1 MNAATRT
8 RLGIPSLIALVVVAL
23 VLLLAPLIFSEYFVS
38 VILTKAIWLGI
49 AAASLIFLSSY
60 GGMVSLAQ
68 VGLYGVAGFTMANLV
83 AADGGVAAAWTP
95 WLAVIGGVLAATL
108 IGLVFGAIAS
118 RSEGIYFLMLTLAFG
133 QLLWELALNWT
144 RVTGGSNGLFGIPQP
159 ALGTTDR
166 ALRGNDRFYWYAL
179 AVFLVGY
186 GVLRMIVASPFGRAL
201 GAIREN
207 EGRMSSL
214 GYNVPL
220 YKLAAFTIAGAVAG
234 YAGALFLQQ
243 PKYFSPEGMS
253 FEVSALAV
261 VALIVGGQR
270 SLLGPVL
277 GAAFVYVIR
286 DQLASVLAEHW
297 RLVLGAVFVLVV
309 YLLPG
314 GFVAAGRAARRR
326 VGARGAA

>member
-1 MNAATRT
+1 VRLSTGNVARVVLLALLVAAPLVLDDYRVFLLTEIVIFG
-8 RLGIPSLIALVVVAL
+8 LFAASLDLLIGYAGLPSLGHAGYLGVGAYAAGLVALHETRNVFAQIGVATVAAAVVAL
-23 VLLLAPLIFSEYFVS
+23 
-38 VILTKAIWLGI
+38 LTGI
-49 AAASLIFLSSY
+49 
-60 GGMVSLAQ
+60 
-68 VGLYGVAGFTMANLV
+68 
-83 AADGGVAAAWTP
+83 
-95 WLAVIGGVLAATL
+95 LAVRA
-108 IGLVFGAIAS
+108 
-118 RSEGIYFLMLTLAFG
+118 RGIYFLMLTLAFG

-220 YKLAAFTIAGAVAG
+220 YKLTAFTIAGAVAG

-326 VGARGAA
+326 VAARGAA

>member
-1 MNAATRT
+1 VRLSTGNLARVVLLALLVAAPLVLDDYRVFLLTEIVIFG
-8 RLGIPSLIALVVVAL
+8 LFAASLDLLIGYAGLPSLGHAGYLGVGAYAAGLVALHETRNVFAQIGVATVAAAVVAL
-23 VLLLAPLIFSEYFVS
+23 
-38 VILTKAIWLGI
+38 LTGI
-49 AAASLIFLSSY
+49 
-60 GGMVSLAQ
+60 
-68 VGLYGVAGFTMANLV
+68 
-83 AADGGVAAAWTP
+83 
-95 WLAVIGGVLAATL
+95 LAVRA
-108 IGLVFGAIAS
+108 
-118 RSEGIYFLMLTLAFG
+118 RGIYFLMLTLAFG

-326 VGARGAA
+326 VAARGAA

>member
-1 MNAATRT
+1 VRLSSGNLARVVLLALLVAAPLVLDDYRVFLLTEIVIFG
-8 RLGIPSLIALVVVAL
+8 LFAASLDLLIGYAGLPSLGHAGYLGVGAYAAGLVALHETRNVFAQIGVATVAAAVVAL
-23 VLLLAPLIFSEYFVS
+23 
-38 VILTKAIWLGI
+38 LTGI
-49 AAASLIFLSSY
+49 
-60 GGMVSLAQ
+60 
-68 VGLYGVAGFTMANLV
+68 
-83 AADGGVAAAWTP
+83 
-95 WLAVIGGVLAATL
+95 LAVRA
-108 IGLVFGAIAS
+108 
-118 RSEGIYFLMLTLAFG
+118 RGIYFLMLTLAFG

-186 GVLRMIVASPFGRAL
+186 GLLRMIVASPFGRAL

-220 YKLAAFTIAGAVAG
+220 YKLTAFTIAGAVAG

>member
-1 MNAATRT
+1 
-8 RLGIPSLIALVVVAL
+8 
-23 VLLLAPLIFSEYFVS
+23 
-38 VILTKAIWLGI
+38 
-49 AAASLIFLSSY
+49 
-60 GGMVSLAQ
+60 
-68 VGLYGVAGFTMANLV
+68 
-83 AADGGVAAAWTP
+83 
-95 WLAVIGGVLAATL
+95 
-108 IGLVFGAIAS
+108 
-118 RSEGIYFLMLTLAFG
+118 
-133 QLLWELALNWT
+133 
-144 RVTGGSNGLFGIPQP
+144 VTGGSNGLFGIPQP

-186 GVLRMIVASPFGRAL
+186 GMLRMIVASPFGRAL

-220 YKLAAFTIAGAVAG
+220 YKLTAFTIAGAVAG

-326 VGARGAA
+326 VAARGAA

>member
-1 MNAATRT
+1 MRISSGNLTRAVVLALLVAA
-8 RLGIPSLIALVVVAL
+8 PL
-23 VLLLAPLIFSEYFVS
+23 VLDDYRVFLLTEIVIFGLF
-38 VILTKAIWLGI
+38 
-49 AAASLIFLSSY
+49 AASLDLLIGY
-60 GGMVSLAQ
+60 GGLPSLGHAGYLG
-68 VGLYGVAGFTMANLV
+68 VGAYAAGLV
-83 AADGGVAAAWTP
+83 ALHETRNVFAQIAVATLAAALVALLTGI
-95 WLAVIGGVLAATL
+95 LAVRA
-108 IGLVFGAIAS
+108 
-118 RSEGIYFLMLTLAFG
+118 RGIYFLMLTLAFG

-159 ALGTTDR
+159 ALGTTDK
-166 ALRGNDRFYWYAL
+166 ALAGNDRFYWYAL
-179 AVFLVGY
+179 GVFLVGY
-186 GVLRMIVASPFGRAL
+186 GALRIVVGSPFGRAL

-243 PKYFSPEGMS
+243 PRYFSPEGMS

-286 DQLASVLAEHW
+286 DQLASLLAEHW

-326 VGARGAA
+326 VGARSAA

>member
-1 MNAATRT
+1 VRLSSGNLARVVLLALLVAAPLVLDDYRVFLLTEIVIFG
-8 RLGIPSLIALVVVAL
+8 LFAASLDLLIGYAGLPSLGHAGYLGVGAYAAGLVALHETRNVFAQIGVATVAAAVVAL
-23 VLLLAPLIFSEYFVS
+23 
-38 VILTKAIWLGI
+38 LTGI
-49 AAASLIFLSSY
+49 
-60 GGMVSLAQ
+60 
-68 VGLYGVAGFTMANLV
+68 
-83 AADGGVAAAWTP
+83 
-95 WLAVIGGVLAATL
+95 LAVRA
-108 IGLVFGAIAS
+108 
-118 RSEGIYFLMLTLAFG
+118 RGIYFLMLTLAFG

-220 YKLAAFTIAGAVAG
+220 YKLTAFTIAGAVAG

-326 VGARGAA
+326 VAARGAA

>member
-1 MNAATRT
+1 VRLSSGNLARVVLLALLVAAPLVLDDYRVFLLTEIVIFG
-8 RLGIPSLIALVVVAL
+8 LFAASLDLLIGYAGLPSLGHAGYLGVGAYAAGLVALHETRNVFAQIGVATVAAAVVAL
-23 VLLLAPLIFSEYFVS
+23 
-38 VILTKAIWLGI
+38 LTGI
-49 AAASLIFLSSY
+49 
-60 GGMVSLAQ
+60 
-68 VGLYGVAGFTMANLV
+68 
-83 AADGGVAAAWTP
+83 
-95 WLAVIGGVLAATL
+95 LAVRA
-108 IGLVFGAIAS
+108 
-118 RSEGIYFLMLTLAFG
+118 RGIYFLMLTLAFG

>member
-1 MNAATRT
+1 VRLSSGNLARVVLLALLVAAPLVLDDYRVFLLTEIVIFG
-8 RLGIPSLIALVVVAL
+8 LFAASLDLLIGYAGLPSLGHAGYLGVGAYAAGLVALHETRNVFAQIGVATVAAAVVAL
-23 VLLLAPLIFSEYFVS
+23 
-38 VILTKAIWLGI
+38 LTGI
-49 AAASLIFLSSY
+49 
-60 GGMVSLAQ
+60 
-68 VGLYGVAGFTMANLV
+68 
-83 AADGGVAAAWTP
+83 
-95 WLAVIGGVLAATL
+95 LAVRA
-108 IGLVFGAIAS
+108 
-118 RSEGIYFLMLTLAFG
+118 RGIYFLMLTLAFG

-220 YKLAAFTIAGAVAG
+220 YKLTAFTIAGAVAG

-270 SLLGPVL
+270 SLLGPAL

>member
-1 MNAATRT
+1 VRLSSGNLARVVLLALLVAAPLVLDDYRVFLLTEIVIFG
-8 RLGIPSLIALVVVAL
+8 LFAASLDLLIGYAGLPSLGHAGYLGVGAYAAGLVALHETRNVFAQIGVATVAAAVVAL
-23 VLLLAPLIFSEYFVS
+23 
-38 VILTKAIWLGI
+38 LTGI
-49 AAASLIFLSSY
+49 
-60 GGMVSLAQ
+60 
-68 VGLYGVAGFTMANLV
+68 
-83 AADGGVAAAWTP
+83 
-95 WLAVIGGVLAATL
+95 LAVRA
-108 IGLVFGAIAS
+108 
-118 RSEGIYFLMLTLAFG
+118 RGIYFLMLTLAFG

-186 GVLRMIVASPFGRAL
+186 GVLRMVVASPFGRAL

-220 YKLAAFTIAGAVAG
+220 YKLTAFTIAGAVAG

>member
-1 MNAATRT
+1 VRLSTGNLARVVLLALLVAAPLVLDDYRVFLLTEIVIFG
-8 RLGIPSLIALVVVAL
+8 LFAASLDLLIGYAGLPSLGHAGYLGVGAYAAGLVALHETRNVFAQIGVATVAAAVVAL
-23 VLLLAPLIFSEYFVS
+23 
-38 VILTKAIWLGI
+38 LTGI
-49 AAASLIFLSSY
+49 
-60 GGMVSLAQ
+60 
-68 VGLYGVAGFTMANLV
+68 
-83 AADGGVAAAWTP
+83 
-95 WLAVIGGVLAATL
+95 LAVRA
-108 IGLVFGAIAS
+108 
-118 RSEGIYFLMLTLAFG
+118 RGIYFLMLTLAFG

-220 YKLAAFTIAGAVAG
+220 YKLTAFTIAGAVAG

-326 VGARGAA
+326 VAARGAA

>member
-1 MNAATRT
+1 VRLSTGNLARVVLLALLVAAPLVLDDYRVFLLTEIVIFG
-8 RLGIPSLIALVVVAL
+8 LFAASLDLLIGYAGLPSLGHAGYLGVGAYAAGLVALHETRNVFAQIGVATVAAAVVAL
-23 VLLLAPLIFSEYFVS
+23 
-38 VILTKAIWLGI
+38 LTGI
-49 AAASLIFLSSY
+49 
-60 GGMVSLAQ
+60 
-68 VGLYGVAGFTMANLV
+68 
-83 AADGGVAAAWTP
+83 
-95 WLAVIGGVLAATL
+95 LAVRA
-108 IGLVFGAIAS
+108 
-118 RSEGIYFLMLTLAFG
+118 RGIYFLMLTLAFG

-220 YKLAAFTIAGAVAG
+220 YKLTAFTIAGAVAG

>member
-1 MNAATRT
+1 VRLSTGNVARVVLLALLVAAPLVLDDYRVFLLTEIVIFG
-8 RLGIPSLIALVVVAL
+8 LFAASLDLLIGYAGLPSLGHAGYLGVGAYAAGLVALHETRNVFAQIGVATVAAAVVAL
-23 VLLLAPLIFSEYFVS
+23 
-38 VILTKAIWLGI
+38 LTGI
-49 AAASLIFLSSY
+49 
-60 GGMVSLAQ
+60 
-68 VGLYGVAGFTMANLV
+68 
-83 AADGGVAAAWTP
+83 
-95 WLAVIGGVLAATL
+95 LAVRA
-108 IGLVFGAIAS
+108 
-118 RSEGIYFLMLTLAFG
+118 RGIYFLMLTLAFG

-220 YKLAAFTIAGAVAG
+220 YKLTAFTIAGAVAG

>member
-1 MNAATRT
+1 VRLSSGNLARVVLLALLVAAPLVLDDYRVFLLTEIVIFG
-8 RLGIPSLIALVVVAL
+8 LFAASLDLLIGYAGLPSLGHAGYLGVGAYAAGLVALHETRNVFAQIGVATVAAAVVAL
-23 VLLLAPLIFSEYFVS
+23 
-38 VILTKAIWLGI
+38 LTGI
-49 AAASLIFLSSY
+49 
-60 GGMVSLAQ
+60 
-68 VGLYGVAGFTMANLV
+68 
-83 AADGGVAAAWTP
+83 
-95 WLAVIGGVLAATL
+95 LAVRA
-108 IGLVFGAIAS
+108 
-118 RSEGIYFLMLTLAFG
+118 RGIYFLMLTLAFG

-220 YKLAAFTIAGAVAG
+220 YKLTAFTIAGAVAG